1 MGATL
6 HQHTVIFHLQPCNA
20 LLEETNILKRELHTS
35 LPILVTVTLIDNN
48 IDSKG
53 THGLS
58 QANTRISTASLS
70 PNKEEK
76 SDFSGNILSAM
87 P

>member
-1 MGATL
+1 MEATL

-35 LPILVTVTLIDNN
+35 LPILGTVTLTDNDIDF
-48 IDSKG
+48 KG
-53 THGLS
+53 IHGLS
-58 QANTRISTASLS
+58 QARTRISTVRLS

-76 SDFSGNILSAM
+76 SGFSGNILSAI